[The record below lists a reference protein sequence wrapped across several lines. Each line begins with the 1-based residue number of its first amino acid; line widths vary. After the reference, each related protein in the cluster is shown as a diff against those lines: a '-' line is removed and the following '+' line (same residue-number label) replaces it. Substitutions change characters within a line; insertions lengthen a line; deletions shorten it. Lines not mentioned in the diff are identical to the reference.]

1 MDWNELYNDL
11 VKNYVHRI
19 ARLNP
24 TKRVVLFGNCHVAPI
39 AYYLDS
45 LSGHQWDVTIIVS
58 WVFQFNG
65 LSNYDMR
72 QVNETIQAA
81 IAKAD
86 LFVYQRH
93 VQEFGVQA
101 DRIESFVKMND
112 AVIFVL
118 PNLRLNFMANTTALF
133 AESLQQLRHSIE
145 TSDFPEF
152 LFVVEHIRHIRFFCT
167 ELHPTAYV
175 LFLIAVAV
183 RQKSR
188 GATTVCNIDSYFDE
202 TLREEFLGMMMTNRV
217 SLPGL
222 EEITSSVTE
231 ITGIPCDVD
240 SFGLPL
246 KTT

>member
-1 MDWNELYNDL
+1 

-19 ARLNP
+19 ARPNP

-45 LSGHQWDVTIIVS
+45 LSGHQWDIVIIVS
-58 WVFQFNG
+58 WVFQLNG
-65 LSNYDMR
+65 FSNFDMR

-81 IAKAD
+81 IAEAD

-93 VQEFGVQA
+93 VQEYGVQA
-101 DRIESFVKMND
+101 DRIQTFVKKND
-112 AVIFVL
+112 AAIFVL
-118 PNLRLNFMANTTALF
+118 PNLRLNFLAGTPKLF
-133 AESLQQLRHSIE
+133 AESLQQLRHCIE

-152 LFVVEHIRHIRFFCT
+152 LFVVEHIRRIRFFCT
-167 ELHPTAYV
+167 ELHPTDFV
-175 LFLIAVAV
+175 LFLLSVAV
-183 RQKSR
+183 HQKSL
-188 GATTVCNIDSYFDE
+188 GAGAVVLLSIDSYFDD
-202 TLREEFLGMMMTNRV
+202 TLREEFLLMMMTNSSV

-222 EEITSSVTE
+222 EEITLSVTE
-231 ITGIPCDVD
+231 ITGIPCNVD